1 MEILRH
7 FTWKS
12 LNNTFT
18 IYKYELKKILRH
30 KIVWVM
36 MFGMVFLILL
46 SVGADIFFNGKTIN
60 SKWMSMYEYTMKKQV
75 AAEKLE
81 GRVFD
86 EILYQEMKN
95 AYAEDMES
103 GEYLA
108 YEDVYDLLR
117 AVIGGGEIMLS
128 DMDAFYKRRWEKI
141 ETNFTNIRLSEKEK
155 AYWYSKNSEIS
166 IPITYNRAQA
176 PYEILEAVYTL
187 GVLMLLVIA
196 AGLPGVFCDEH
207 RMRTDQLTLCS
218 RYGRGRLYFAKIAA
232 GLTFCLMSAFILAAV
247 TVVPVLIV
255 YGTEGFEAAILIKMV
270 YAISNK
276 SIGEILAGYFLI
288 YFLASLLLG
297 AFAMFFSELTHN
309 GIATMTV
316 MVCGMLFCLTV
327 NIPDNLRLPAQITAL
342 LPNCILAP
350 WSLYEYRLIPFFG
363 GYLTNIQAAPL
374 IYLFFTVLFIILGRR
389 LYNGYQA
396 GGR

>member
-1 MEILRH
+1 MNYMSNFLTVYR
-7 FTWKS
+7 F
-12 LNNTFT
+12 
-18 IYKYELKKILRH
+18 ELKKILNH
-30 KIVWVM
+30 KIVWIM
-36 MFGMVFLILL
+36 MLGMSMLL
-46 SVGADIFFNGKTIN
+46 LGSIIADIFFNGTSVN
-60 SKWMSMYEYTMKKQV
+60 GEWMSMYEYNMKKQA
-75 AAEKLE
+75 AAENIE

-86 EILYQEMKN
+86 ENLYQDMKK
-95 AYAEDMES
+95 AYTEGMES
-103 GEYLA
+103 GEYLE
-108 YEDVYDLLR
+108 YEDVYNLLR
-117 AVIGGGEIMLS
+117 TVIGGERIMLTG
-128 DMDAFYKRRWEKI
+128 MDDFYKKRWENI
-141 ETNFTNIRLSEKEK
+141 ETDFINLRLSDKEK
-155 AYWYSKNSEIS
+155 DYWEIRNSELS
-166 IPITYNRAQA
+166 IPITYNRGQA

-187 GVLMLLVIA
+187 GALMLLVIA

-232 GLTFCLMSAFILAAV
+232 GLTFCLVSAFVLAAV
-247 TVVPVLIV
+247 TVIPVLIV
-255 YGTEGFEAAILIKMV
+255 YGTEGFDSTIIIKMV

-276 SIGEILAGYFLI
+276 SFGEILASYFLI
-288 YFLASLLLG
+288 YFFASLLFG

-327 NIPDNLRLPAQITAL
+327 SIPDSIRTLAQITAL

-363 GYLTNIQAAPL
+363 GYLTNIQAAPV
-374 IYLFFTVLFIILGRR
+374 IYLLFTVLFIIVGKR

-396 GGR
+396 EGR